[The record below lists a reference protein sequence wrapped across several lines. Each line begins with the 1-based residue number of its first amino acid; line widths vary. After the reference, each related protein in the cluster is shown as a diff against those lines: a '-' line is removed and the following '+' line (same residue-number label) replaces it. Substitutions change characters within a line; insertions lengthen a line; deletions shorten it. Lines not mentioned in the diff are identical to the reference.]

1 MSCLGNDYD
10 VLLGKNTK
18 RTPNKTNATKTKINM
33 DRFAKYKKI
42 GQFCHFYLSRLL
54 DLIIIQVMTTTHF

>member
-1 MSCLGNDYD
+1 MSGPGNDYD

-18 RTPNKTNATKTKINM
+18 RTPKKTNATKTKINM

-54 DLIIIQVMTTTHF
+54 DLILIQVMTTTHF